1 MIEDEIEHVLGVL
14 QFLSLILKG
23 AIFFSEEAIED
34 HARVVKSRHGL
45 SAAAEGK
52 SAGAG
57 GLADASVYR
66 KTEGAEAG
74 VVAELGRHELV
85 DGRRVFQ
92 LAAFEFG
99 GGEENV
105 GGVVAAY
112 LAPVGVGKSAE
123 DGEML
128 AEWFEAL

>member
-1 MIEDEIEHVLGVL
+1 MIEDEIEHVFGVL

-45 SAAAEGK
+45 SAAAEGE

-57 GLADASVYR
+57 GLADASVDR
-66 KTEGAEAG
+66 KTERAEAG
-74 VVAELGRHELV
+74 VIAELGRHELV

-105 GGVVAAY
+105 GGVVAAN
-112 LAPVGVGKSAE
+112 LASVGVGKSAE